1 MEIKAIETHYNG
13 YKFRSRLEARWA
25 VFFDSAGIEWK
36 YEQEGFTLPNGK
48 CYLPDFYLPNVKG
61 RAGNNGIYVEVK
73 GKMTDED
80 FEKVELFSG
89 ISKDRNWFPCSQEER
104 HGFPIICVGE
114 IPLNSHCYDITY
126 CKDERFWNAWTV
138 DGDWYSVQF
147 YKERNGDV
155 GIWGWDNVDDLSGFE
170 WFEPHFQKARY
181 ARFEHGQKG

>member
-1 MEIKAIETHYNG
+1 
-13 YKFRSRLEARWA
+13 
-25 VFFDSAGIEWK
+25 
-36 YEQEGFTLPNGK
+36 
-48 CYLPDFYLPNVKG
+48 
-61 RAGNNGIYVEVK
+61 
-73 GKMTDED
+73 MTDED

-89 ISKDRNWFPCSQEER
+89 ISKERNWFPCKQEER

-114 IPLNSHCYDITY
+114 IPLNTRCYDITY